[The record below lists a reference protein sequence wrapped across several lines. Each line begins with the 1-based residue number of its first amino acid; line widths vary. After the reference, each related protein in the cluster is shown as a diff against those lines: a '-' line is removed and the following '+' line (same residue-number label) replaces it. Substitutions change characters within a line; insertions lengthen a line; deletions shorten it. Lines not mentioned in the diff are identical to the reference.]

1 MTIDDE
7 SSVYVGGLPYDATES
22 SIRRV
27 FSLYGAVVAVKIVND
42 HTTRGKCYGFVTFTN
57 PRSAY
62 DAINDMNGRTIDGR
76 VVRVN
81 EVTTRGGR
89 SNFSRDRPRRS
100 EWDRGRDRERDH
112 DRDRE
117 RYRDRYSDRSGEHD
131 RSRDYDSGRERG
143 YEHHEHDKAGE
154 YSLDR
159 DHGRDVDDHMQ
170 GESRDHIQDWDRDH
184 ELNLDQDREPAIT
197 NGYRRSVDEDKE
209 QQPRR
214 RNGVAEGCLLNVF
227 CFPSQYMFGNEALHY
242 VDFDTNVLRMNCCN
256 ISFCVYGFQSK
267 ISLMEGRL
275 EERQHIVLDL
285 QKKSKNL
292 EDALIAAKKVS
303 SRRKMHLTKLHK
315 CFLQV
320 KECREKLK
328 SYEQELQ
335 TLVESAM
342 LECEDDGGVKGGSLA
357 NGIA

>member
-7 SSVYVGGLPYDATES
+7 SSVYVGGLPYDATEA

-27 FSLYGAVVAVKIVND
+27 FSLYGSVVAVKIVND
-42 HTTRGKCYGFVTFTN
+42 HSTRGKCYGFVTFTN

-62 DAINDMNGRTIDGR
+62 DAIKDMNGRTIDGR

-89 SNFSRDRPRRS
+89 SSFGRDRSRWS

-117 RYRDRYSDRSGEHD
+117 QYRDRYSDRSGERD
-131 RSRDYDSGRERG
+131 RSRDIDSGRERG
-143 YEHHEHDKAGE
+143 YEHHDHDHDRAGD

-159 DHGRDVDDHMQ
+159 DHDRP
-170 GESRDHIQDWDRDH
+170 GEGNLQRASRDHIQDWEMDH
-184 ELNLDQDREPAIT
+184 ELNLDQDMEIAGT
-197 NGYRRSVDEDKE
+197 NGYHRSADEEKE

-214 RNGVAEGCLLNVF
+214 WNGSV
-227 CFPSQYMFGNEALHY
+227 SNEQHSRGLSSDSSDDY
-242 VDFDTNVLRMNCCN
+242 NQMKKELERSIQNREELKTE
-256 ISFCVYGFQSK
+256 

-275 EERQHIVLDL
+275 EERQQFVLDL
-285 QKKSKNL
+285 QKKSKTL
-292 EDALIAAKKVS
+292 EDALVAAKKLS
-303 SRRKMHLTKLHK
+303 SRRKMQLTKLHN

-320 KECREKLK
+320 KEYREKLK
-328 SYEQELQ
+328 SCEQELQ
-335 TLVESAM
+335 SLVDSAM
-342 LECEDDGGVKGGSLA
+342 LESEDDVAVRGVLA
-357 NGIA
+357 NGVA

>member
-117 RYRDRYSDRSGEHD
+117 WYWDRYSDRSGEHD

-214 RNGVAEGCLLNVF
+214 RNGSTSNDHGRGRLSSDSSDDYNQMKKELER
-227 CFPSQYMFGNEALHY
+227 S
-242 VDFDTNVLRMNCCN
+242 
-256 ISFCVYGFQSK
+256 IQSREELK
-267 ISLMEGRL
+267 TEISLMEGRL

-342 LECEDDGGVKGGSLA
+342 LECEDGGVKGGSLA
-357 NGIA
+357 NGIGKNR

>member
-22 SIRRV
+22 SIRRL

-62 DAINDMNGRTIDGR
+62 DAISDMNGKTVDGR

-89 SNFSRDRPRRS
+89 SNFSRDRSRRS
-100 EWDRGRDRERDH
+100 ERDRRRDRERDH

-131 RSRDYDSGRERG
+131 RSRDHDSGRGRG
-143 YEHHEHDKAGE
+143 YVHHDHDRE

-159 DHGRDVDDHMQ
+159 DHDRDVEDNVQ
-170 GESRDHIQDWDRDH
+170 GESRDHIQDWERGH
-184 ELNLDQDREPAIT
+184 EMNLDEDREIAGT
-197 NGYRRSVDEDKE
+197 NGFHRSDDEDKE
-209 QQPRR
+209 QQLRR
-214 RNGVAEGCLLNVF
+214 WNGSMSNDQHGRGLSSDSSDDYNQMKKDLER
-227 CFPSQYMFGNEALHY
+227 S
-242 VDFDTNVLRMNCCN
+242 T
-256 ISFCVYGFQSK
+256 QSREELK
-267 ISLMEGRL
+267 TEISLMEGKL
-275 EERQHIVLDL
+275 EERQQIVLDL
-285 QKKSKNL
+285 QKKSK
-292 EDALIAAKKVS
+292 
-303 SRRKMHLTKLHK
+303 LHK

-320 KECREKLK
+320 TEYREKLK
-328 SYEQELQ
+328 SCEQELQ
-335 TLVESAM
+335 SLVDSAM
-342 LECEDDGGVKGGSLA
+342 VENEDDVAVRGGSLA

>member
-1 MTIDDE
+1 MTINDE

-22 SIRRV
+22 SIRHV
-27 FSLYGAVVAVKIVND
+27 FSVYGAVVAVKIVND

-89 SNFSRDRPRRS
+89 SNFSRDHPRQS
-100 EWDRGRDRERDH
+100 EWDKGQDRERERDR

-117 RYRDRYSDRSGEHD
+117 RYRDRYSDRSRERD
-131 RSRDYDSGRERG
+131 RSRDHDSGRERG
-143 YEHHEHDKAGE
+143 YEHHEHDRAGE
-154 YSLDR
+154 YSMDR
-159 DHGRDVDDHMQ
+159 DHGRDVEDHMQ
-170 GESRDHIQDWDRDH
+170 GESRNHTQDWDRDH
-184 ELNLDQDREPAIT
+184 ELNLDQDKEPAGT
-197 NGYRRSVDEDKE
+197 NGYRRSIDEDKE
-209 QQPRR
+209 QRLKR
-214 RNGVAEGCLLNVF
+214 RNGSSSNDHGRGLSSDSTDNYNQMKKELERL
-227 CFPSQYMFGNEALHY
+227 
-242 VDFDTNVLRMNCCN
+242 
-256 ISFCVYGFQSK
+256 IQSRDELK
-267 ISLMEGRL
+267 TEISLMEGKL
-275 EERQHIVLDL
+275 GERQQLVLDL

-292 EDALIAAKKVS
+292 EDALVAAKKLS

-315 CFLQV
+315 CFMQV

-328 SYEQELQ
+328 SYEQELES
-335 TLVESAM
+335 LVDSAM
-342 LECEDDGGVKGGSLA
+342 LECEDDVVVRGGSLA

>member
-22 SIRRV
+22 SIRRL
-27 FSLYGAVVAVKIVND
+27 FSLYGAVVAVKSALGFSEKSKNVDVFGSQIVND

-62 DAINDMNGRTIDGR
+62 DAISDMNGKTVDGR

-89 SNFSRDRPRRS
+89 SNFSRDRSRRS
-100 EWDRGRDRERDH
+100 ERDRRRDRERDH

-131 RSRDYDSGRERG
+131 RSRDHDSGRGRG
-143 YEHHEHDKAGE
+143 YVHHDHDRE

-159 DHGRDVDDHMQ
+159 DHDRDVEDNVQ
-170 GESRDHIQDWDRDH
+170 GESRDHIQDWERGH
-184 ELNLDQDREPAIT
+184 EMNLDEDREIAGT
-197 NGYRRSVDEDKE
+197 NGFHRSDDEDKE
-209 QQPRR
+209 QQLRR
-214 RNGVAEGCLLNVF
+214 WNGSMSNDQHGRGLSSDSSDDYNQMKKDLER
-227 CFPSQYMFGNEALHY
+227 S
-242 VDFDTNVLRMNCCN
+242 T
-256 ISFCVYGFQSK
+256 QSREELK
-267 ISLMEGRL
+267 TEISLMEGKL
-275 EERQHIVLDL
+275 EERQQIVLDL
-285 QKKSKNL
+285 QKKSK
-292 EDALIAAKKVS
+292 
-303 SRRKMHLTKLHK
+303 LHK

-320 KECREKLK
+320 TEYREKLK
-328 SYEQELQ
+328 SCEQELQ
-335 TLVESAM
+335 SLVDSAM
-342 LECEDDGGVKGGSLA
+342 VENEDDVAVRGGSLA